1 MCVCVC
7 ARAFCSTSG
16 IIPVRWTAPEGLTS
30 QKFSSASDVWSFGVV
45 CIEILQ
51 DGITPYPDIRSN
63 PEVMTLVN
71 NGEIHTRPVGCTDQV
86 YDQLV
91 RCFSFEP
98 AARPLFADLNE
109 FFAGLVPHG
118 ANAQGGISSTKPTDW
133 QNQHYLSLLHEHT
146 AGDPSVFNALRE
158 DGDIMVDDT
167 YSTSEYLQLG
177 VKRKASIDKENSI
190 IGGLDG
196 LQISTKLGQAT
207 EELHRHASK
216 YDDQFE
222 QWRASNSLVELKTVV
237 SIAKSKFKTQDY
249 EGHEQPNPWN
259 KQGIKVTSKRYLTRV
274 ITVYN
279 GTGAKYDVVID
290 PVGDVVKAC
299 GSIVARFG
307 TGVKLVPGP
316 PKKEQRIMEKARD
329 GNYAVVRD
337 LGRLSII
344 VEDISLVPGV
354 IAALSG
360 CPDFEVI
367 RIKNRL
373 DPNHAATDSA
383 GYRDVQIL
391 VRELRGGWIVEV
403 QVIPKEMYV
412 LKQSC
417 GHTGYAKY
425 RFILEACKRAR
436 LQQAMSSFGAGLQK
450 NALAANDA
458 QAEYVTVVRTVSAG
472 EPNEAPCS
480 QPVANQ
486 APETQPVTNEAPYVH
501 PSGLPG
507 PDRLRRDST
516 DIKLY
521 GSVFEDVPPTPYLA
535 MGNRT
540 PASLA
545 TTPTSAVPTGE
556 TNGTPYGQPVVNE
569 APYVQPVANEVAYVQ
584 PVKNTAHPNLLGAVP
599 PLDQPV
605 TAASAKKVK
614 PSRNAVHPE

>member
-1 MCVCVC
+1 M
-7 ARAFCSTSG
+7 
-16 IIPVRWTAPEGLTS
+16 RWTAPEGLIS

-51 DGITPYPDIRSN
+51 DGIHPYPEIRSN
-63 PEVMTLVN
+63 PEVMTFVN
-71 NGEIHTRPVGCTDQV
+71 NGGTHPRPTGCEDEV

-98 AARPLFADLNE
+98 DARPLFAELNT
-109 FFAGLVPHG
+109 FFAGLVPQDSTPQ
-118 ANAQGGISSTKPTDW
+118 AVIPSTKPADL
-133 QNQHYLSLLHEHT
+133 QNQLYLNLLHAHT
-146 AGDPSVFNALRE
+146 AGDPSVFNELRE
-158 DGDIMVDDT
+158 DGDITVDAT

-190 IGGLDG
+190 TGGLDG

-207 EELHRHASK
+207 EELHRHSSK
-216 YDDQFE
+216 YDEQFE
-222 QWRASNSLVELKTVV
+222 EWRASNSLVELKAVV
-237 SIAKSKFKTQDY
+237 AQANAKFKTQDY
-249 EGHEQPNPWN
+249 ESQEQPNPWS
-259 KQGIKVTSKRYLTRV
+259 KKGIKVTSKRYLTRV

-279 GTGAKYDVVID
+279 GTGAKYDVVIN

-299 GSIVARFG
+299 DGIVAQLGARV
-307 TGVKLVPGP
+307 TLLEGP

-329 GNYAVVRD
+329 GNYSVVRD
-337 LGRLSII
+337 LGRLSLI
-344 VEDISLVPGV
+344 VEDISLVPDV
-354 IAALSG
+354 IAALSD
-360 CPDFEVI
+360 CHDFEVI

-373 DPNHAATDSA
+373 NPDDKAIDSA
-383 GYRDVQIL
+383 GYRDVQVL
-391 VRELRGGWIVEV
+391 VREPRGGWIVEI
-403 QVIPKEMYV
+403 QVIPKEMYA

-417 GHTGYAKY
+417 GHTGYTKY

-436 LQQAMSSFGAGLQK
+436 VRQATSTSGAGLQK

-472 EPNEAPCS
+472 ETNEAPYGHH
-480 QPVANQ
+480 VANQ

-516 DIKLY
+516 DTSYDIKLY

-545 TTPTSAVPTGE
+545 TRPTSAVPAAGE
-556 TNGTPYGQPVVNE
+556 TNETPYGQPVVNE
-569 APYVQPVANEVAYVQ
+569 VAHVQ
-584 PVKNTAHPNLLGAVP
+584 PVKNTAQPNLHDALP
-599 PLDQPV
+599 PLGQQV
-605 TAASAKKVK
+605 AAASAKKAK